1 MLNFFEQIESLSDPR
16 KIGLLNFH
24 FDRHDMV
31 DVAKGSSHNHQAWE
45 GGYKDHIA
53 ETLRIADV
61 VYEGMSKIRPMPFTL
76 NSGKICLL
84 LHDIEKIWLQSTGEI
99 IDKHELYVKILPEEY
114 KVTLT
119 DEEMNALEYA
129 HGEIHDFSKT
139 ERKMGRLAAFVHAC
153 DCMSARLWHDEGKG
167 LG

>member
-1 MLNFFEQIESLSDPR
+1 MLKLMEQIENFNDPR
-16 KIGLLNFH
+16 KDGLLKFH
-24 FDRHDMV
+24 QDNMDFV
-31 DVAKGSSHNHQAWE
+31 NTAKGSSHNHQAWE

-61 VYEGMSKIRPMPFTL
+61 VYAGMSQIREMPFEL
-76 NSGKICLL
+76 DSGKICLL
-84 LHDIEKIWLQSTGEI
+84 LHDIEKIWKYSTGEDI
-99 IDKHELYVKILPEEY
+99 NKQSWYTNILPTVY
-114 KVTLT
+114 KVELT
-119 DEEMNALEYA
+119 DDEMNALEYT
-129 HGEIHDFSKT
+129 HGEVDDHSKT

>member
-1 MLNFFEQIESLSDPR
+1 MQTFFEQIENLSDPR

-24 FDRHDMV
+24 YDYQDLV
-31 DVAKGSSHNHQAWE
+31 DVASGSSHNHQSWK

-61 VYEGMSKIRPMPFTL
+61 VYDGMSQIRQMPFEL
-76 NSGKICLL
+76 DSGKICLL
-84 LHDIEKIWLQSTGEI
+84 LHDIEKIWLYTNGTW
-99 IDKHELYVKILPEEY
+99 IDKDEWYLKTLPDVY
-114 KVTLT
+114 GVTLT
-119 DEEMNALEYA
+119 EDELNALEYT
-129 HGEIHDFSKT
+129 HGEVHDHSKS